1 MDGRDWLTL
10 TIYLV
15 QALLVVS
22 MAVVVLRENRQ
33 PVKTMAWLLVL
44 SFIPVVGIVLF
55 IFFGKDVR
63 KEKYIS
69 RHSLDLLTRQSMLHY
84 VEQGAIVES
93 EPHAE
98 LIRLF
103 ENQNVA
109 LPFGDNRVK
118 VLADGYEF
126 FPALLQAMKN
136 AKEHIHL
143 ITYIFDD
150 DALGTLIADALID
163 KAKEGLVVRVIY
175 DDVGCWKVKD
185 KFFRRM
191 RKGGVLI
198 EPFMPVRFPSLTS
211 KVNYRNHRKICV
223 IDGKVGFIGG
233 MNIALRYVKGEGR
246 PWRDTHLKVEGK
258 AVYGLQTAFLTDW
271 YFVTQTLISGDE
283 YYPAMEKMEG
293 GSLVQVVTSDPTSRW
308 PELMQ
313 GYIRILLEARRYV
326 YIETPYFLPTEPVSF
341 ALRTCA
347 LAGVDV
353 RVLMPRK
360 GDSRMVHWASR
371 SFIDDMLEAGVKFY
385 LYEKGFNHSK
395 LLVCDDNL
403 CSCGSANVDFRS
415 FENNF
420 EANAFIYD
428 TKTVNEMK
436 KVLFDDMAHCR
447 RLDAETFDKRPFLE
461 KLWESVMRL
470 FSPLL

>member
-109 LPFGDNRVK
+109 LPFGDNQVK

-143 ITYIFDD
+143 VTYIFDD

-163 KAKEGLVVRVIY
+163 KAHGR
-175 DDVGCWKVKD
+175 
-185 KFFRRM
+185 
-191 RKGGVLI
+191 
-198 EPFMPVRFPSLTS
+198 RFPPRHIPSS
-211 KVNYRNHRKICV
+211 HWGIPP
-223 IDGKVGFIGG
+223 
-233 MNIALRYVKGEGR
+233 E
-246 PWRDTHLKVEGK
+246 
-258 AVYGLQTAFLTDW
+258 AV
-271 YFVTQTLISGDE
+271 
-283 YYPAMEKMEG
+283 PM
-293 GSLVQVVTSDPTSRW
+293 
-308 PELMQ
+308 
-313 GYIRILLEARRYV
+313 
-326 YIETPYFLPTEPVSF
+326 
-341 ALRTCA
+341 
-347 LAGVDV
+347 AG
-353 RVLMPRK
+353 
-360 GDSRMVHWASR
+360 
-371 SFIDDMLEAGVKFY
+371 
-385 LYEKGFNHSK
+385 
-395 LLVCDDNL
+395 
-403 CSCGSANVDFRS
+403 
-415 FENNF
+415 
-420 EANAFIYD
+420 NAA
-428 TKTVNEMK
+428 TVWN
-436 KVLFDDMAHCR
+436 
-447 RLDAETFDKRPFLE
+447 
-461 KLWESVMRL
+461 WMR
-470 FSPLL
+470 

>member
-109 LPFGDNRVK
+109 LPFGDNQVK

-143 ITYIFDD
+143 VELNTSGSSQFTLP
-150 DALGTLIADALID
+150 ALLILCGMA
-163 KAKEGLVVRVIY
+163 VICIPL
-175 DDVGCWKVKD
+175 G
-185 KFFRRM
+185 M
-191 RKGGVLI
+191 AA
-198 EPFMPVRFPSLTS
+198 VRF
-211 KVNYRNHRKICV
+211 
-223 IDGKVGFIGG
+223 GK
-233 MNIALRYVKGEGR
+233 
-246 PWRDTHLKVEGK
+246 
-258 AVYGLQTAFLTDW
+258 
-271 YFVTQTLISGDE
+271 
-283 YYPAMEKMEG
+283 
-293 GSLVQVVTSDPTSRW
+293 
-308 PELMQ
+308 
-313 GYIRILLEARRYV
+313 
-326 YIETPYFLPTEPVSF
+326 
-341 ALRTCA
+341 
-347 LAGVDV
+347 
-353 RVLMPRK
+353 
-360 GDSRMVHWASR
+360 
-371 SFIDDMLEAGVKFY
+371 
-385 LYEKGFNHSK
+385 
-395 LLVCDDNL
+395 
-403 CSCGSANVDFRS
+403 
-415 FENNF
+415 
-420 EANAFIYD
+420 
-428 TKTVNEMK
+428 
-436 KVLFDDMAHCR
+436 
-447 RLDAETFDKRPFLE
+447 
-461 KLWESVMRL
+461 ES
-470 FSPLL
+470 

>member
-1 MDGRDWLTL
+1 MDGRNWFTL
-10 TIYLV
+10 VVYLV
-15 QALLVVS
+15 QAVLVVS

-33 PVKTMAWLLVL
+33 PAKTMAWLLVL
-44 SFIPVVGIVLF
+44 SFIPVVGIILF
-55 IFFGKDVR
+55 IFFGQDVR
-63 KEKYIS
+63 KEKYIG
-69 RHSLDLLTRQSMLHY
+69 RHSLDLLTRQSMTHY

-93 EPHAE
+93 KPHAE
-98 LIRLF
+98 LIKLF

-109 LPFGDNRVK
+109 LPFQDNNVE
-118 VLADGYEF
+118 VYADGYEF
-126 FPALLQAMKN
+126 FPALLQAMKK
-136 AKEHIHL
+136 AKEHIH
-143 ITYIFDD
+143 IVTYIFDD
-150 DALGTLIADALID
+150 DALGRLIADALME
-163 KAKEGLVVRVIY
+163 KAKEGVVVRVIY
-175 DDVGCWKVKD
+175 DDVGCWKTKD

-191 RKGGVLI
+191 REGGVEI
-198 EPFMPVRFPSLTS
+198 QPFLPVRFPSLTS

-223 IDGKVGFIGG
+223 IDGTTGFIGG
-233 MNIALRYVKGEGR
+233 MNIASRYVKGEGR

-283 YYPAMEKMEG
+283 YYPAMEKRDKG
-293 GSLVQVVTSDPTSRW
+293 ALVQVVTSDPTSRW

-360 GDSRMVHWASR
+360 GDSKMVHWASR
-371 SFIDDMLEAGVKFY
+371 SFIDDMLDAGVKFY

-436 KVLFDDMAHCR
+436 KVFFDDMAHCR